1 MRYEETPPPDQLRAA
16 IASLWRFNVDRHD
29 PPTFDH
35 TIPPDGCVNL
45 AVVRSAGSI
54 ERIAVVGPRL
64 SALRVPVRRG
74 VEYFGLRARP
84 EAGWVVAGGPPARLR
99 ERVTPVD
106 LLDETRAG
114 TIRAHLAKARSADG
128 VLDGLTKTVA
138 GWLAEAPPLDS
149 LVGRMIERLVSAH
162 GQMAVGRLAE
172 GFGVGYRQGLRRFNN
187 AVGLSPKEFARLAR
201 LRHACLV
208 ALDQGETTWATVSA
222 DAGFSDQAHMN
233 REFSDVFGW
242 PPGLVREY
250 LRRIEHV
257 GVAS

>member
-1 MRYEETPPPDQLRAA
+1 MRYEEIPPPDHLRAA
-16 IASLWRFNVDRHD
+16 VASLWRFNVDRHD
-29 PPTFDH
+29 PPSFDH

-45 AVVRSAGSI
+45 AVVRSAGLI

-84 EAGWVVAGGPPARLR
+84 EAGWVVVGGPPARIR
-99 ERVTPVD
+99 ERVTPID
-106 LLDETRAG
+106 LLDARRAG
-114 TIRAHLAKARSADG
+114 AIHVHLANARSVDN
-128 VLDGLTKTVA
+128 VLKGLTKAVA
-138 GWLAEAPPLDS
+138 EWLVDAPPLDS
-149 LVGRMIERLVSAH
+149 LVTRMIERLVGAH
-162 GQMAVGRLAE
+162 GQVAAGRLAE
-172 GFGVGYRQGLRRFNN
+172 GVGVGYRQGLRRFKN
-187 AVGLSPKEFARLAR
+187 AVGLAPKEFARLAR

-208 ALDQGETTWATVSA
+208 ALEPRGATWATVSA

-242 PPGLVREY
+242 PPRLVREY